1 MTGDT
6 PARELQLI
14 LETKRASLL
23 RVATGILRDPVEAED
38 ILQDSLAAVLKRSRQ
53 VEITNLQAYLFR
65 AVQVNALKLRA
76 RRRRELSLETIAE
89 PAAPELSEEEPS
101 IEPLEL
107 EDALLGLP
115 ETQQVVIRLKYYLGY
130 TFREIGEVLSIS
142 ANTAASRTRYGLSTL
157 RRALSTKQKRQK
169 EK

>member
-1 MTGDT
+1 MTDGTDNQ
-6 PARELQLI
+6 ELQHI
-14 LETKRASLL
+14 LESRHDSLL
-23 RVATGILRDPVEAED
+23 RVATRILRDRAAAED

-76 RRRRELSLETIAE
+76 KRRRELSLETIAE
-89 PAAPELSEEEPS
+89 PAALEQSEEEPS
-101 IEPLEL
+101 IDPLEL

-115 ETQQVVIRLKYYLGY
+115 ETQQAVIRLKYYLGY

-157 RRALSTKQKRQK
+157 RRALSTKQKKQK